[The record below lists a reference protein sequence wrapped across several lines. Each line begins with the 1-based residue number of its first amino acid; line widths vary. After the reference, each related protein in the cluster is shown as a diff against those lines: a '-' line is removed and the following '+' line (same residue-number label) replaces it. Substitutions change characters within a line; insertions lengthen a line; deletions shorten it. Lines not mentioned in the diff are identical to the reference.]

1 MFLLSYLVSSSLE
14 SPISYNIHS
23 FILSSLRSLIQYMV
37 LKVQL
42 NKKVS
47 SGVWEK
53 DIFCHNVEEED
64 DDEK

>member
-1 MFLLSYLVSSSLE
+1 
-14 SPISYNIHS
+14 
-23 FILSSLRSLIQYMV
+23 MV